1 MSTPKEI
8 YWAINRHRDPKMVAV
23 TVVAR
28 ALGIQVDGDWQES
41 INSVVIDAAD
51 AIGCRPEDIDIT
63 RVHHLNVLSDAMR
76 QLIQDHI
83 DAHPASTDSS
93 QSCILQKAP

>member
-1 MSTPKEI
+1 MPTPKEI
-8 YWAINRHRDPKMVAV
+8 YWAINRHRDPKMVAA
-23 TVVAR
+23 TVVAKS
-28 ALGIQVDGDWQES
+28 LGIKVEGDWQET
-41 INSVVIDAAD
+41 IISVTTDAAD

-63 RVHHLNVLSDAMR
+63 RQHHLNVLSDAMR

-83 DAHPASTDSS
+83 DAHPATTDSS